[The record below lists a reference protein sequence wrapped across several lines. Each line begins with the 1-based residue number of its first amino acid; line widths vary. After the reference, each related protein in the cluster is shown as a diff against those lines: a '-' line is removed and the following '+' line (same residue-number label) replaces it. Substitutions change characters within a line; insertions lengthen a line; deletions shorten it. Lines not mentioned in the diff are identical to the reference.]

1 MENFHFERNMLIDI
15 VKQEL
20 QEPHIQQALLN
31 VGIANPDTAGIHI
44 VTTIDHAIQTDA
56 IYYFRNNLSRLT
68 LRTLQ
73 YEGKS
78 PKTLHRYVEYG
89 TPFME
94 QPPKEHH
101 FYYAKVVAKKE
112 DSVELNIKGHMYYR
126 QKRFG

>member
-1 MENFHFERNMLIDI
+1 MEKFHFERNMLIDI

-20 QEPHIQQALLN
+20 QEPHIQQALLD
-31 VGIANPDTAGIHI
+31 VGITNPDTAGIHI

-94 QPPKEHH
+94 QLPKEHH

-126 QKRFG
+126 

>member
-1 MENFHFERNMLIDI
+1 MQYHFERNMLIDI

-20 QEPHIQQALLN
+20 QEPHIQQALLD

-78 PKTLHRYVEYG
+78 PKTLHKYVDYG
-89 TPFME
+89 TLYGTT
-94 QPPKEHH
+94 PKNTT
-101 FYYAKVVAKKE
+101 FIMPRWLPKKR
-112 DSVELNIKGHMYYR
+112 IP
-126 QKRFG
+126 